1 MTREV
6 TCETHQIWGGEG
18 GVSGG
23 AIIYNYDHH
32 CFINQTKLSWVEQ
45 DSTVTMNVQQNISSY
60 EMAWLWKFVISK
72 GDHLFIN
79 HIYTQ
84 LQTRSITKYLDI

>member
-6 TCETHQIWGGEG
+6 TCETAQIWGGEG
-18 GVSGG
+18 GGVG

-32 CFINQTKLSWVEQ
+32 CFINQTKLSWAEQ

-72 GDHLFIN
+72 RDHLFIN
-79 HIYTQ
+79 HIHTQ
-84 LQTRSITKYLDI
+84 LQTRSITKYFDI